1 MHDLALVL
9 DIGGGTIKL
18 GLSTDSKPLISDN
31 CIYKSKN
38 VSNRQF
44 IGHQVEECK
53 NLSSLYGTFPFK
65 KGYISN
71 WEVQKQILDSVLDSF
86 LESKSVG
93 MTDLN
98 VVVTEPYFNFSSTKE
113 TMNEVFFEDYLVSGL
128 VRTNPAFLSAYKYQ
142 RESSQHMSRYSLVID
157 SGYSFTH
164 ILPVADGQIMK
175 DFALRLSIGG
185 KILTNRLIE
194 ITSYRQLDVRSETYI
209 MNQCKEDACYISK
222 DFWSDLTVSK
232 SKDPTINSI
241 LCEYVLPDYVDVH
254 RGYLQKPSTTSV
266 NRNDVAPS
274 QVQNYRLR
282 LANERFTV
290 PELLFHPSDVGF
302 SEMGVAEAVSYL
314 ISEKLPPSVRPGAWA
329 NCIIT
334 GGNAEFPGFEE
345 RLQSELRTSAPT
357 DIPVNVYKPENP
369 QSFAWQGGALLA
381 SQPDLSRFLVT
392 RKDYEE
398 NGHPYCEA
406 RFPVT

>member
-175 DFALRLSIGG
+175 DFALR
-185 KILTNRLIE
+185 
-194 ITSYRQLDVRSETYI
+194 
-209 MNQCKEDACYISK
+209 
-222 DFWSDLTVSK
+222 

-266 NRNDVAPS
+266 NRNDVAPC

-282 LANERFTV
+282 LSNERFTV

>member
-1 MHDLALVL
+1 MMKDSALVL
-9 DIGGGTIKL
+9 DLGGGTIKL
-18 GLSTDSKPLISDN
+18 GLSTDSEPSISDN

-71 WEVQKQILDSVLDSF
+71 WEVQKQILDSVFDSF
-86 LESKSVG
+86 FESKSFG

-98 VVVTEPYFNFSSTKE
+98 VIVTEPYFNFSSTKE
-113 TMNEVFFEDYLVSGL
+113 TMNEIFFEDYLVSGL
-128 VRTNPAFLSAYKYQ
+128 VRANRMLQHFFLTHSSLAAFLSTYKYQ
-142 RESSQHMSRYSLVID
+142 RGPTQHMSRYSLVID

-164 ILPVADGQIMK
+164 ILPVVDGRIMK
-175 DFALRLSIGG
+175 DFSLRLSIGG

-194 ITSYRQLDVRSETYI
+194 VTSYRQLDVRSETYI

-222 DFWSDLTVSK
+222 DFWSDLAVSK
-232 SKDPTINSI
+232 SKDPSVNSI
-241 LCEYVLPDYVDVH
+241 LCEYVLPDYVDIH
-254 RGYLQKPSTTSV
+254 RGYLQKPS
-266 NRNDVAPS
+266 NDRNDVASS
-274 QVQNYRLR
+274 QMQSYRLR

-290 PELLFHPSDVGF
+290 PELLFYPSDVGF
-302 SEMGVAEAVSYL
+302 SEMGIAEAVAYL

-334 GGNAEFPGFEE
+334 GGNAKFPGFQE
-345 RLQSELRTSAPT
+345 RL
-357 DIPVNVYKPENP
+357 
-369 QSFAWQGGALLA
+369 
-381 SQPDLSRFLVT
+381 
-392 RKDYEE
+392 
-398 NGHPYCEA
+398 
-406 RFPVT
+406 